1 MTTSLILRVSFD
13 QMWPGAIRESN
24 NQKEKTFGPSITK
37 LNGKQSRRLFH
48 IQTSTVQTHS
58 WMEWYCAET
67 SRVIRLSLT
76 VHTLSLVSVSKQERD
91 YFKQTRRSRPDGVF
105 FFFQVL
111 RENRDKWWVT
121 LSESVC
127 VCLGKHKHSATFQQ
141 TATGFYRYQSTGQR
155 LPGSLMWEALLTL

>member
-105 FFFQVL
+105 FFSRFWGKTGTNGEWHC
-111 RENRDKWWVT
+111 RR
-121 LSESVC
+121 VC